1 MPNYSKSPKR
11 LNLIQVF
18 RGLAAILV
26 VFAHTD
32 LIFNQ
37 NLNQDFLF
45 KIFTFGGSGVDFFFV
60 LSGFIIFYV
69 HRYEIGNPNRLKPFL
84 FKRITRIYPLYWVI
98 LLSKISAS
106 LFFAYDSDIS
116 QRSIGE
122 FVKAFLLFPLD
133 RHILSTSFLGVSWT
147 LTFEVLF
154 YILFGLLIW
163 LKPKLARPI
172 IATWLLGVILH
183 FIGVIKL
190 PEKNL
195 LLQYLFADYN
205 LEFVMGFLAAYILLK
220 SKINYE
226 MLLISLGA
234 FMYTLSAI
242 NYLYRFIETSP
253 VMTFG
258 ISSTLLI
265 LGATSLEL
273 KKTIN
278 VPNLLLYIGN
288 ASYSIFLMHGFFIN
302 NMTKILNKLLPEIFG
317 SILILN
323 ILGVIIAI
331 ISIICGYI
339 IYAYL
344 EKPLLSI
351 FKPKVATT

>member
-1 MPNYSKSPKR
+1 MSQKR

-18 RGLAAILV
+18 RGVAAILV

-69 HRYEIGNPNRLKPFL
+69 HRYEIGKPNKLKSFL
-84 FKRITRIYPLYWVI
+84 IKRITRIYPLYWVI

-106 LFFAYDSDIS
+106 LFFVYESDIS
-116 QRSIGE
+116 QRSMGE
-122 FVKAFLLFPLD
+122 FFKAFLLFPLD

-147 LTFEVLF
+147 LTFEVQF
-154 YILFGLLIW
+154 YILFGLLIG

-183 FIGVIKL
+183 FIGVIEL
-190 PEKNL
+190 PENNL
-195 LLQYLFADYN
+195 FLQYLFADYN
-205 LEFVMGFLAAYILLK
+205 LEFVMGFLAAYVLLEFLLK
-220 SKINYE
+220 SKINWE
-226 MLLISLGA
+226 MLLISLGV

-242 NYLYRFIETSP
+242 NYFYKFIETSP

-258 ISSTLLI
+258 ISSTLLV

-273 KKTIN
+273 KKIIN

-302 NMTKILNKLLPEIFG
+302 NVTKILNKLLPDIFS

-339 IYAYL
+339 IYMYL

-351 FKPKVATT
+351 FKPKVART